1 MTEKQGLYDPAFEH
15 DACGIGFVASIHGVR
30 SRDVV
35 DKSLLLL
42 ENLSHRS
49 AVAAD
54 ACTGD
59 GAGILL
65 QVPHTFLRRVCTPLG
80 IALPDAGSYGMGML
94 FLPSR
99 RASRVAC
106 ERMVEKI
113 VTKEGCSVLGWRDVP
128 VDDSVLSG
136 PTRRARP
143 VMRQIFVARMGVG
156 LEVDTNS
163 SLEIMLYVIR
173 RRIEAALRHSLN
185 GSDCYVASFSSR
197 TVVYKGMLRPDQ
209 LTGFYADLRDPE
221 LASAIALVHSRFS
234 TNTFPSWRLAHP
246 YRFLCHNGEINTL
259 RGNLSWM
266 RVRESLMSS
275 SRFGGRLAALLPICG
290 ENQSDS
296 ASLDNVL
303 ELLTL
308 AGRPLAH
315 AMAMLVPEAWEGRTT
330 MSDDRQAFYEYHASL
345 MEPWDGPAALAFTD
359 GRQVAAMLDR
369 NGLRPARYVVTTDD
383 FVVLA
388 SEAGAL
394 PIPVD
399 QIRAKGRLEP
409 GKMLVVNTTQGRVLD
424 DEAIKQELASVRP
437 YKRWVAEQRVDLAGL
452 VAESKSDQQALNL
465 VSGGGHRVARG
476 RPLEDGELGTA
487 DAHLNIRASGLS
499 VEGTVPPTIPLI
511 ARQAA
516 FGYTIDEL
524 KMVLGPMAEAGE
536 EPAGSMG
543 NDTPLAV
550 LSHRPQLLSSYF
562 RQMFAQV
569 TNPAID
575 PIREQLVMSLAMN
588 LGPQCNLLEETAEH
602 AKQIRIAQPI
612 LADKEMAALR
622 SVADSAL
629 RAVTIPTLFAVG
641 RGSQFETNVGS
652 HNCSSSKLERAVDE
666 LCRRAS
672 QAVAA
677 GCGVLILSDRGM
689 NAELAPIPSPLAISA
704 VHHHLIREGLRW
716 RVSLVA
722 ETDEAREVSH
732 MALLI
737 AYGASAVHPY
747 LALETVASMARP
759 EASDDKPR
767 AAAQERYTKALGKGL
782 LKIMSKMGI
791 STLQSYCGAQLWEAV
806 GLSATL
812 VDRHF
817 AGTPSR
823 VGGIDIDLI
832 EWETLRRHRR
842 AFGDQIPGTR
852 YQLPGTDS
860 APDYSVERND
870 AVAANSVVGR
880 LDAGGEYQYRAQG
893 EHHNW
898 NPLTIATLQHATRG
912 NNYSTFKEFSQ
923 LANDET
929 RRQSTLRGLL
939 DFVEREPVAIGEVE
953 PAAEITRRF
962 MTGAMSFG
970 SLSAE
975 AHQTLA
981 IAMNQLGG
989 RSNSGEGGED
999 PARFGT
1005 DRNSA
1010 IKQVASARFG
1020 VTAEYLVNA
1029 TELQIK
1035 ISQGAK
1041 PGEGGQL
1048 PGHKVDAVIARTRH
1062 STPGVTLI
1070 SPPPHHDIYSIEDLA
1085 QLIYDLKAIAPRSA
1099 VSVKLVSEAGVGTVA
1114 AGVAKARADVI
1125 LISGDSGGTG
1135 ASPLSSIMR
1144 AGSPWE
1150 LGLAETQ
1157 QTLVINGL
1165 RGRVRLQTD
1174 GQLKTGRDVV
1184 VAALLGAD
1192 EFGFATAPLIVEG
1205 CVMMRKCH
1213 LNTCPV
1219 GIATQDPELRARF
1232 AGQPEHVVNY
1242 FFFVAEEVRELMAR
1256 LGVRTMDEMIGRTDF
1271 LHAVSSVD
1279 NAKANTLDLSALLH
1293 LAMPA
1298 VRTLPARVVRRYVR
1312 LGLNR
1317 AEEDGRLN
1325 RKLVGLAQ
1333 PALEHRER
1341 VKEMFPIT
1349 NADRAVGATLSGE
1362 IARRYGNVGLPD
1374 DTVTFKFTGAAGQS
1388 FGAFAA
1394 HGLSLEL
1401 EGEANDYVGKGL
1413 SGGRLVIR
1421 HPRTA
1426 QFIPDQT
1433 VLIGNTVL
1441 YGATSGEAYF
1451 AGVAGERFAVRNSGA
1466 TAVVEGVG
1474 DHGCEYMTG
1483 GTVVV
1488 LGRTGRNFAAGMS
1501 GGVAFV
1507 LDEFGELEQHCNH
1520 GMIELGRVMDSA
1532 ERDLLKRLVEQHAR
1546 YTGSA
1551 RAKRELG
1558 QWDRALKHFVAVVPV
1573 EYRKARERDSAAS
1586 AASAAEPPRRSFVI
1600 GEARHG

>member
-1 MTEKQGLYDPAFEH
+1 MTERQGLYDPAYEH
-15 DACGIGFVASIHGVR
+15 EACGIGFVAHIHGVR

-35 DKSLLLL
+35 DKSLELLQ
-42 ENLSHRS
+42 NLSHRS

-65 QVPHTFLRRVCTPLG
+65 QLPHAFLKRVCGPAG
-80 IALPDAGSYGMGML
+80 ISLPDAGSYGVGML
-94 FLPSR
+94 FLPSL
-99 RASRVAC
+99 RADRLVC
-106 ERMVEKI
+106 ERMVEAV
-113 VTKEGCSVLGWRDVP
+113 VTDEGCSVLGWRDVP
-128 VDDSVLSG
+128 VEDAVLSG
-136 PTRRARP
+136 ATRRDRP
-143 VMRQIFVARMGVG
+143 AMRQIFVARMGVG
-156 LEVDTNS
+156 REVDTS
-163 SLEIMLYVIR
+163 SSFEVTLYVIR
-173 RRIEAALRHSLN
+173 RRIEAGLRQMPVA
-185 GSDCYVASFSSR
+185 GDCYVASFSSR
-197 TVVYKGMLRPDQ
+197 TIVYKGMLRPDQ
-209 LTGFYADLRDPE
+209 LAPFYDDLCDPD
-221 LASAIALVHSRFS
+221 LASAIAMVHSRFS

-259 RGNLSWM
+259 RGNLNWM
-266 RVRESLMSS
+266 RVREALMSS
-275 SRFGGRLAALLPICG
+275 GRFGGRLAALLPVCG
-290 ENQSDS
+290 ERQSDS

-315 AMAMLVPEAWEGRTT
+315 AMAMLIPEAWEGHAT
-330 MSDDRQAFYEYHASL
+330 MSPERRAFYEYHASL
-345 MEPWDGPAALAFTD
+345 MEPWDGPAAVAFTD

-394 PIPVD
+394 TIPVEN
-399 QIRAKGRLEP
+399 IRAKGRLEP
-409 GKMLVVNTTQGRVLD
+409 GKMLVVNTTQGRILD
-424 DEAIKQELASVRP
+424 DEAIKTELASVRP
-437 YKRWVAEQRVDLAGL
+437 YRRWVSEQRVDLETLTAKQIT
-452 VAESKSDQQALNL
+452 ANE
-465 VSGGGHRVARG
+465 
-476 RPLEDGELGTA
+476 PELP
-487 DAHLNIRASGLS
+487 LS
-499 VEGTVPPTIPLI
+499 V
-511 ARQAA
+511 RQHA
-516 FGYTIDEL
+516 FGYTADEL
-524 KMVLGPMAEAGE
+524 KMVLGPMGDTGE

-550 LSHRPQLLSSYF
+550 LSSRPQLLFSYF

-588 LGPQCNLLEETAEH
+588 LGPQGNLLEETAEH
-602 AKQIRIAQPI
+602 AKQLRIAQPI
-612 LADKEMAALR
+612 LTDQAVSALR
-622 SVADSAL
+622 GVTDPAL
-629 RAVTIPTLFAVG
+629 RAVTLPTLFPIVDGTGGLESAV
-641 RGSQFETNVGS
+641 
-652 HNCSSSKLERAVDE
+652 HE
-666 LCRRAS
+666 LCLAAS
-672 QAVAA
+672 NSVAG

-689 NAELAPIPSPLAISA
+689 SADYAPIPSALAISA

-722 ETDEAREVSH
+722 ETGEAREVSH
-732 MALLI
+732 VALLI

-747 LALETVASMARP
+747 VALETVGAMARP
-759 EASDDKPR
+759 AVAGDKPHG
-767 AAAQERYTKALGKGL
+767 AGAQEKYVKALGKGL
-782 LKIMSKMGI
+782 LKVMSKMGI

-806 GLSATL
+806 GLSVAL

-823 VGGIDIDLI
+823 VGGIGMELI
-832 EWETLRRHRR
+832 ADETLRRHRS
-842 AFGDQIPGTR
+842 AFD
-852 YQLPGTDS
+852 
-860 APDYSVERND
+860 D
-870 AVAANSVVGR
+870 ASITTR
-880 LDAGGEYQYRAQG
+880 LDPGGEYQYRVQG

-898 NPLTIATLQHATRG
+898 NPMTIAKLQHATRG
-912 NNYSTFKEFSQ
+912 DSYSTFKEFSQ

-939 DFVEREPVAIGEVE
+939 ELVEREAVPLDEVE
-953 PAAEITRRF
+953 PASDITRRF
-962 MTGAMSFG
+962 CTGAMSFG
-970 SLSAE
+970 SLGAE
-975 AHQTLA
+975 AHETLA
-981 IAMNQLGG
+981 IAMNRLGG

-999 PARFGT
+999 PARFNT

-1029 TELQIK
+1029 AELQIK
-1035 ISQGAK
+1035 IAQGAK

-1048 PGHKVDAVIARTRH
+1048 PGHKVDAIIARTRH
-1062 STPGVTLI
+1062 SVPGVTLI

-1085 QLIYDLKAIAPRSA
+1085 QLIYDLKAIAPEAA
-1099 VSVKLVSEAGVGTVA
+1099 VSVKLVAEAGVGTVA
-1114 AGVAKARADVI
+1114 AGVAKARADLI

-1150 LGLAETQ
+1150 LGLAEAQ

-1165 RGRVRLQTD
+1165 RGRIRLQTD

-1219 GIATQDPELRARF
+1219 GIATQDPELRAKF
-1232 AGQPEHVVNY
+1232 SGQPEHVVNY
-1242 FFFVAEEVRELMAR
+1242 FFFIAEEVRELMAR
-1256 LGVRTMDEMIGRTDF
+1256 LGFRTMDEMIGRTD
-1271 LHAVSSVD
+1271 LLRALPSSD

-1293 LAMPA
+1293 LATPA
-1298 VRTLPARVVRRYVR
+1298 ASSPADRIERRHVASR
-1312 LGLNR
+1312 KRHPDAEGKLNR
-1317 AEEDGRLN
+1317 V
-1325 RKLVGLAQ
+1325 LVDLAQ
-1333 PALEHRER
+1333 PALDAGER
-1341 VKEMFPIT
+1341 VKATLTIT
-1349 NADRAVGATLSGE
+1349 NSDRAVGATLSGA
-1362 IARRYGNVGLPD
+1362 IARRYGNAGLPEE
-1374 DTVTFKFTGAAGQS
+1374 TIAFRFTGSAGQS

-1413 SGGRLVIR
+1413 SGGRLVMR
-1421 HPRTA
+1421 HPRPA

-1433 VLIGNTVL
+1433 VLLGNTAL

-1466 TAVVEGVG
+1466 IAVVEGVG

-1501 GGVAFV
+1501 GGIAFV
-1507 LDEFGELEQHCNH
+1507 LDEFGELEQQSNT
-1520 GMIELGRVMDSA
+1520 GLVELHRLTDSA
-1532 ERDLLKRLVEQHAR
+1532 HRHLLRELVERHAR

-1558 QWDRALKHFVAVVPV
+1558 QWERAQRHFVAVVPT
-1573 EYRKARERDSAAS
+1573 EYRKALERQADADAANVIHS
-1586 AASAAEPPRRSFVI
+1586 GRRGLAI
-1600 GEARHG
+1600 GDARHG

>member
-1 MTEKQGLYDPAFEH
+1 MTEKQGLYDPAYEH
-15 DACGIGFVASIHGVR
+15 DACGMGFVAHIHGVR

-35 DKSLLLL
+35 DKSLELLR
-42 ENLSHRS
+42 NLSHRS

-65 QVPHTFLRRVCTPLG
+65 QVPHAFLRRVCGPLG
-80 IALPDAGSYGMGML
+80 ISLPDAGSYGVGNL

-99 RASRVAC
+99 RADRLIC
-106 ERMVEKI
+106 ERMVEAA
-113 VTKEGCSVLGWRDVP
+113 VAGEGCSVLGWRDVP

-136 PTRRARP
+136 PTRRGRP
-143 VMRQIFVARMGVG
+143 AMRQIFDAQVGVGQMGVG
-156 LEVDTNS
+156 REVDTS
-163 SLEIMLYVIR
+163 SSFEISLYVIR
-173 RRIEAALRHSLN
+173 RRIEAALREIP

-197 TVVYKGMLRPDQ
+197 TLVYKGMLRPDQ
-209 LTGFYADLRDPE
+209 LARFYEDLRDPD

-266 RVRESLMSS
+266 RVREAIMSS
-275 SRFGGRLAALLPICG
+275 ARFGGRLAALLPVCG

-296 ASLDNVL
+296 ASLDNAL

-315 AMAMLVPEAWEGRTT
+315 AMAMLIPEAWEGHTT
-330 MSDDRQAFYEYHASL
+330 MSPERRAFYEYHASL
-345 MEPWDGPAALAFTD
+345 MEPWDGPAAVAFTD
-359 GRQVAAMLDR
+359 GRQVAAVLDR
-369 NGLRPARYVVTTDD
+369 NGLRPARYVVTSDD
-383 FVVLA
+383 LVVLA
-388 SEAGAL
+388 SEAGAVA
-394 PIPVD
+394 IPVENV
-399 QIRAKGRLEP
+399 RAKGRLEP
-409 GKMLVVNTTQGRVLD
+409 GKMLVVNTTQGRILD
-424 DEAIKQELASVRP
+424 DEALKTELASVRP
-437 YKRWVAEQRVDLAGL
+437 YGRWVAEQRINLAEL
-452 VAESKSDQQALNL
+452 VAKNGANELQLREERDARGQLQ
-465 VSGGGHRVARG
+465 VARSETEHDD
-476 RPLEDGELGTA
+476 RT
-487 DAHLNIRASGLS
+487 LS
-499 VEGTVPPTIPLI
+499 LQLLQ
-511 ARQAA
+511 RA
-516 FGYTIDEL
+516 FGYTADEL
-524 KMVLGPMAEAGE
+524 KMVLGPMSEAGE

-550 LSHRPQLLSSYF
+550 LSRRPQLLSSYF
-562 RQMFAQV
+562 RQLFAQV

-575 PIREQLVMSLAMN
+575 PIREQLVMSLAIN
-588 LGPQCNLLEETAEH
+588 LGPQSNLLDETAEH
-602 AKQIRIAQPI
+602 AKQLRIAQPV
-612 LADKEMAALR
+612 LTEQAM
-622 SVADSAL
+622 SAVRGVTDPTL
-629 RAVTIPTLFAVG
+629 RAVTLPALFPIASG
-641 RGSQFETNVGS
+641 IDA
-652 HNCSSSKLERAVDE
+652 LELAVDD
-666 LCRRAS
+666 LCRAATRAI
-672 QAVAA
+672 AD
-677 GCGVLILSDRGM
+677 GCGILILSDRGIS
-689 NAELAPIPSPLAISA
+689 ADQAPIPSPLAVAA

-716 RVSLVA
+716 RVSLIA
-722 ETDEAREVSH
+722 ETGEAREVSH
-732 MALLI
+732 LALLV

-747 LALETVASMARP
+747 LALETVAAMARP
-759 EASDDKPR
+759 EATGDKPHG
-767 AAAQERYTKALGKGL
+767 AAAQERYVKALGKGL

-806 GLSATL
+806 GLSTTL

-823 VGGIDIDLI
+823 VGGIGMELI
-832 EWETLRRHRR
+832 ADETLRRHSD
-842 AFGDQIPGTR
+842 AFDTASIT
-852 YQLPGTDS
+852 T
-860 APDYSVERND
+860 
-870 AVAANSVVGR
+870 R
-880 LDAGGEYQYRAQG
+880 LDPGGEYQYRVQG

-898 NPLTIATLQHATRG
+898 NPMTIAKLQHATRSDS
-912 NNYSTFKEFSQ
+912 YSTFKEFSQ

-939 DFVEREPVAIGEVE
+939 DFVERDPVPLDEVE
-953 PAAEITRRF
+953 PASAITRRF
-962 MTGAMSFG
+962 CTGAMSFG
-970 SLSAE
+970 SLGKE
-975 AHQTLA
+975 AHETLA
-981 IAMNQLGG
+981 IAMNRLGG

-1029 TELQIK
+1029 AELQIK
-1035 ISQGAK
+1035 IAQGAK

-1062 STPGVTLI
+1062 SMPGVTLI

-1085 QLIYDLKAIAPRSA
+1085 QLIYDLKAISPAA
-1099 VSVKLVSEAGVGTVA
+1099 AISVKLVAEAGVGTVA
-1114 AGVAKARADVI
+1114 AGVAKARADLI

-1232 AGQPEHVVNY
+1232 TGQPEHVVNY
-1242 FFFVAEEVRELMAR
+1242 FFFIAEEVRELMAR
-1256 LGVRTMDEMIGRTDF
+1256 LGFHTMDEMIGRTDM
-1271 LHAVSSVD
+1271 LRALPSSD

-1293 LAMPA
+1293 LATPA
-1298 VRTLPARVVRRYVR
+1298 SRARTDSVARRHVR
-1312 LGLNR
+1312 LRLDHSEEDGGLNR
-1317 AEEDGRLN
+1317 RL
-1325 RKLVGLAQ
+1325 VELAQ
-1333 PALEHRER
+1333 PALDGGER
-1341 VKEMFPIT
+1341 VKETLPIT

-1362 IARRYGNVGLPD
+1362 IARRYGDAGLPEE
-1374 DTVTFKFTGAAGQS
+1374 TISFRFTGSAGQS

-1394 HGLSLEL
+1394 RGLSLEL

-1413 SGGRLVIR
+1413 SGGRLIVR
-1421 HPRTA
+1421 HPRAA

-1433 VLIGNTVL
+1433 VLVGNTVL
-1441 YGATSGEAYF
+1441 YGATSGEAYI
-1451 AGVAGERFAVRNSGA
+1451 AGVAGERFGVRNSGA
-1466 TAVVEGVG
+1466 IAVVEGVG

-1488 LGRTGRNFAAGMS
+1488 LGRTGRNFGAGMS
-1501 GGVAFV
+1501 GGIAFV
-1507 LDEFGELEQHCNH
+1507 LDEFGEFEHGGQCNTGMVELAHVTDRGELE
-1520 GMIELGRVMDSA
+1520 
-1532 ERDLLKRLVEQHAR
+1532 LLRRLVEQHAR

-1558 QWDRALKHFVAVVPV
+1558 RWERAQRLFVAVVPT
-1573 EYRKARERDSAAS
+1573 EYRKALERRADADAAT
-1586 AASAAEPPRRSFVI
+1586 AARRGLVI
-1600 GEARHG
+1600 GEIGSARHG

>member
-1 MTEKQGLYDPAFEH
+1 MTEKQGLYDPAYEH
-15 DACGIGFVASIHGVR
+15 DACGMGFVAHIHGVR

-35 DKSLLLL
+35 DKSLELLR
-42 ENLSHRS
+42 NLSHRS

-65 QVPHTFLRRVCTPLG
+65 QVPHAFLRRVCGPLG
-80 IALPDAGSYGMGML
+80 ISLPDAGSYGVGNL

-99 RASRVAC
+99 RADRLIC
-106 ERMVEKI
+106 ERMVEA
-113 VTKEGCSVLGWRDVP
+113 VVAAEGCSVLGWRDVP

-136 PTRRARP
+136 PTRRGRP
-143 VMRQIFVARMGVG
+143 AMRQIFVAQVGVGQMGVG
-156 LEVDTNS
+156 REVDTS
-163 SLEIMLYVIR
+163 SSFEISLYVIR
-173 RRIEAALRHSLN
+173 RRIEAALREIP

-197 TVVYKGMLRPDQ
+197 TLVYKGMLRPDQ
-209 LTGFYADLRDPE
+209 LARFYEDLRDPD

-266 RVRESLMSS
+266 RVREAIMSS
-275 SRFGGRLAALLPICG
+275 ARFGGRLAALLPVCG

-296 ASLDNVL
+296 ASLDNAL

-315 AMAMLVPEAWEGRTT
+315 AMAMLIPEAWEGHTT
-330 MSDDRQAFYEYHASL
+330 MSPERRAFYEYHASL
-345 MEPWDGPAALAFTD
+345 MEPWDGPAAVAFTD
-359 GRQVAAMLDR
+359 GRQVAAVLDR
-369 NGLRPARYVVTTDD
+369 NGLRPARYVVTSDD
-383 FVVLA
+383 LVVLA
-388 SEAGAL
+388 SEAGAVA
-394 PIPVD
+394 IPVENV
-399 QIRAKGRLEP
+399 RAKGRLEP
-409 GKMLVVNTTQGRVLD
+409 GKMLVVNTTQGRILD
-424 DEAIKQELASVRP
+424 DEALKTELASVRP
-437 YKRWVAEQRVDLAGL
+437 YGRWVAEQRINLAEL
-452 VAESKSDQQALNL
+452 VAKNGANELQLRDERDARGQLQ
-465 VSGGGHRVARG
+465 VARSETEHDD
-476 RPLEDGELGTA
+476 RT
-487 DAHLNIRASGLS
+487 LS
-499 VEGTVPPTIPLI
+499 LQLLQ
-511 ARQAA
+511 RA
-516 FGYTIDEL
+516 FGYTADEL
-524 KMVLGPMAEAGE
+524 KMVLGPMSEAGE

-550 LSHRPQLLSSYF
+550 LSRRPQLLSSYF
-562 RQMFAQV
+562 RQLFAQV

-588 LGPQCNLLEETAEH
+588 LGPQSNLLDETAEH
-602 AKQIRIAQPI
+602 AKQLRIAQPV
-612 LADKEMAALR
+612 LTEQAM
-622 SVADSAL
+622 SAVRGVTDPTL
-629 RAVTIPTLFAVG
+629 RAVTLPALFPIASG
-641 RGSQFETNVGS
+641 IDA
-652 HNCSSSKLERAVDE
+652 LELAVDD
-666 LCRRAS
+666 LCRAATRAI
-672 QAVAA
+672 AD
-677 GCGVLILSDRGM
+677 GCGILILSDRGM
-689 NAELAPIPSPLAISA
+689 SADQAPIPSPLAVAA

-716 RVSLVA
+716 RVSLIA
-722 ETDEAREVSH
+722 ETGEAREVSH
-732 MALLI
+732 LALLI

-747 LALETVASMARP
+747 LALETVAAMARP
-759 EASDDKPR
+759 EATGDKPHG
-767 AAAQERYTKALGKGL
+767 AAAQERYVKALGKGL

-806 GLSATL
+806 GLSTAL

-823 VGGIDIDLI
+823 VGGIGMELI
-832 EWETLRRHRR
+832 ADETLRRHSD
-842 AFGDQIPGTR
+842 AFDTASIT
-852 YQLPGTDS
+852 T
-860 APDYSVERND
+860 
-870 AVAANSVVGR
+870 R
-880 LDAGGEYQYRAQG
+880 LDPGGEYQYRVQG

-898 NPLTIATLQHATRG
+898 NPMTIAKLQHATRSDS
-912 NNYSTFKEFSQ
+912 YSTFKEFSQ

-939 DFVEREPVAIGEVE
+939 DFVERDPVPLDEVE
-953 PAAEITRRF
+953 PASAITRRF
-962 MTGAMSFG
+962 CTGAMSFG
-970 SLSAE
+970 SLGKE
-975 AHQTLA
+975 AHETLA
-981 IAMNQLGG
+981 IAMNRLGG

-1029 TELQIK
+1029 AELQIK
-1035 ISQGAK
+1035 IAQGAK

-1062 STPGVTLI
+1062 SMPGVTLI

-1085 QLIYDLKAIAPRSA
+1085 QLIYDLKAISPAA
-1099 VSVKLVSEAGVGTVA
+1099 AISVKLVAEAGVGTVA
-1114 AGVAKARADVI
+1114 AGVAKARADLI

-1192 EFGFATAPLIVEG
+1192 EFGFATAPLIVQG

-1232 AGQPEHVVNY
+1232 TGQPEHVVNY
-1242 FFFVAEEVRELMAR
+1242 FFFIAEEVRELMAR
-1256 LGVRTMDEMIGRTDF
+1256 LGFRTMDEMIGRTDM
-1271 LHAVSSVD
+1271 LRALPSSD

-1293 LAMPA
+1293 LATPA
-1298 VRTLPARVVRRYVR
+1298 SRARTDSVARRHVALR
-1312 LGLNR
+1312 LDHSEEDGGLNR
-1317 AEEDGRLN
+1317 RL
-1325 RKLVGLAQ
+1325 VELAQ
-1333 PALEHRER
+1333 PALDGGER
-1341 VKEMFPIT
+1341 VKETLPIT

-1362 IARRYGNVGLPD
+1362 IARRYGDAGLPEE
-1374 DTVTFKFTGAAGQS
+1374 TISFRFTGSAGQS

-1394 HGLSLEL
+1394 RGLSLEL

-1413 SGGRLVIR
+1413 SGGRLIVR
-1421 HPRTA
+1421 HPRAA

-1433 VLIGNTVL
+1433 VLVGNTVL

-1451 AGVAGERFAVRNSGA
+1451 AGVAGERFGVRNSGA
-1466 TAVVEGVG
+1466 IAVVEGVG

-1488 LGRTGRNFAAGMS
+1488 LGRTGRNFGAGMS
-1501 GGVAFV
+1501 GGIAFV
-1507 LDEFGELEQHCNH
+1507 LDEFGEFEHGGQCNTGMVELAHVTDRGELE
-1520 GMIELGRVMDSA
+1520 
-1532 ERDLLKRLVEQHAR
+1532 LLRRLVEQHAR

-1558 QWDRALKHFVAVVPV
+1558 RWERAQRLFVAVVPT
-1573 EYRKARERDSAAS
+1573 EYRKALERRADADAAT
-1586 AASAAEPPRRSFVI
+1586 AARRGLVI
-1600 GEARHG
+1600 GEIGSARHG

>member
-1 MTEKQGLYDPAFEH
+1 MAEKQGLYDPAYEH
-15 DACGIGFVASIHGVR
+15 DACGIGFVAHIHGVR

-35 DKSLLLL
+35 EKSLELLG
-42 ENLSHRS
+42 NLSHRS

-65 QVPHTFLRRVCTPLG
+65 QVPHSFLRRVCGPAG
-80 IALPDAGSYGMGML
+80 IFLPDAGSYGVGML

-99 RASRVAC
+99 RADRLVC
-106 ERMVEKI
+106 ERMVELS
-113 VTKEGCSVLGWRDVP
+113 VREEGCSVLGWRDVP
-128 VDDSVLSG
+128 VDDSMLSA

-156 LEVDTNS
+156 REVDTNTDF
-163 SLEIMLYVIR
+163 EVTLYVIR
-173 RRIEAALRHSLN
+173 RKIEAALRQMT
-185 GSDCYVASFSSR
+185 GGDDCYVASFSSR

-209 LTGFYADLRDPE
+209 LAPFYDDLRDPD
-221 LASAIALVHSRFS
+221 LASAIAMVHSRFS

-259 RGNLSWM
+259 RGNLNWM
-266 RVRESLMSS
+266 RVREALMSS
-275 SRFGGRLAALLPICG
+275 SRLGGRISALLPVCG
-290 ENQSDS
+290 EKQSDS

-315 AMAMLVPEAWEGRTT
+315 AMTMLIPEAWEGHGT
-330 MSDDRQAFYEYHASL
+330 MSPERRAFYEYHASL
-345 MEPWDGPAALAFTD
+345 MEPWDGPAAVAFTD

-369 NGLRPARYVVTTDD
+369 NGLRPARYVVTADD
-383 FVVLA
+383 FVVMA

-394 PIPVD
+394 TIPVGN
-399 QIRAKGRLEP
+399 IRAKGRLEP
-409 GKMLVVNTTQGRVLD
+409 GKMLVVNTTQGRILD
-424 DEAIKQELASVRP
+424 DEAIKMELASVRP
-437 YKRWVAEQRVDLAGL
+437 YRRWVAEQRIDLTDLIAKQSGNGD
-452 VAESKSDQQALNL
+452 EGSGKREWGALST
-465 VSGGGHRVARG
+465 V
-476 RPLEDGELGTA
+476 P
-487 DAHLNIRASGLS
+487 LS
-499 VEGTVPPTIPLI
+499 V
-511 ARQAA
+511 RHHA
-516 FGYTIDEL
+516 FGYTADEL
-524 KMVLGPMAEAGE
+524 KMVLGPMADAGE

-550 LSHRPQLLSSYF
+550 LSGRPQLLSAYF

-602 AKQIRIAQPI
+602 AKQIRIAQPVLTEESI
-612 LADKEMAALR
+612 SALR
-622 SVADSAL
+622 GVTDPTL
-629 RAVTIPTLFAVG
+629 RAVTLSALFTAADG
-641 RGSQFETNVGS
+641 PRG
-652 HNCSSSKLERAVDE
+652 LEWSVNA
-666 LCRRAS
+666 LCRAATN
-672 QAVAA
+672 AVTR

-689 NAELAPIPSPLAISA
+689 NADQAPIPSPLAVAA

-722 ETDEAREVSH
+722 ETGEAREVSH
-732 MALLI
+732 LALLI
-737 AYGASAVHPY
+737 AYGASAVYPY
-747 LALETVASMARP
+747 VALETVAAIARP
-759 EASDDKPR
+759 EAARDKPHG
-767 AAAQERYTKALGKGL
+767 AGAQERYIKALGKGL

-806 GLSATL
+806 GLNVAL

-823 VGGIDIDLI
+823 VGGIGMELI
-832 EWETLRRHRR
+832 AEETLRRHAQ
-842 AFGDQIPGTR
+842 AFD
-852 YQLPGTDS
+852 
-860 APDYSVERND
+860 D
-870 AVAANSVVGR
+870 ALDTR
-880 LDAGGEYQYRAQG
+880 LDPGGEYQYRVQG

-898 NPLTIATLQHATRG
+898 NPLTIAKLQHATRG
-912 NNYSTFKEFSQ
+912 DNYSTFKEFSQ

-929 RRQSTLRGLL
+929 RNQASLRGLL
-939 DFVEREPVAIGEVE
+939 AFVERDPIPLDEVE
-953 PAAEITRRF
+953 PASAITKRF
-962 MTGAMSFG
+962 CTGAMSFG

-975 AHQTLA
+975 AHETLA
-981 IAMNQLGG
+981 IAMNRLGG

-999 PARFGT
+999 PTRFGT
-1005 DRNSA
+1005 ERNSA

-1035 ISQGAK
+1035 IAQGAK

-1048 PGHKVDAVIARTRH
+1048 PGHKVDAIIAKTRH

-1085 QLIYDLKAIAPRSA
+1085 QLIYDLKAICPTAA
-1099 VSVKLVSEAGVGTVA
+1099 VSVKLVAEAGVGTVA
-1114 AGVAKARADVI
+1114 AGVAKARADLI

-1232 AGQPEHVVNY
+1232 SGQPEHVVNY
-1242 FFFVAEEVRELMAR
+1242 FFFIAEEVRELLAR
-1256 LGVRTMDEMIGRTDF
+1256 LGFRTMDEMIGRSD
-1271 LHAVSSVD
+1271 LLRPLPASH

-1293 LAMPA
+1293 LATPA
-1298 VRTLPARVVRRYVR
+1298 TSTRADRIVRRHVRSRHPHTDAEGTLNRTLMELGRPAIES
-1312 LGLNR
+1312 G
-1317 AEEDGRLN
+1317 
-1325 RKLVGLAQ
+1325 
-1333 PALEHRER
+1333 ER
-1341 VKEMFPIT
+1341 VSATLSIT
-1349 NADRAVGATLSGE
+1349 NSERAVGATLSGE
-1362 IARRYGNVGLPD
+1362 IARRYGNTGLPD
-1374 DTVTFKFTGAAGQS
+1374 ETITLKFNGSAGQS
-1388 FGAFAA
+1388 FAAFLAR
-1394 HGLSLEL
+1394 GISMEL

-1413 SGGRLVIR
+1413 SGGRLIVR
-1421 HPRTA
+1421 HPRSS

-1433 VLIGNTVL
+1433 VLVGNTVL

-1466 TAVVEGVG
+1466 ITVVEGVG

-1501 GGVAFV
+1501 GGLAFV
-1507 LDEFGELEQHCNH
+1507 LDEFGELQKRCNTAMVQL
-1520 GMIELGRVMDSA
+1520 GPVTDSTDRELLRH
-1532 ERDLLKRLVEQHAR
+1532 LVEQHAR
-1546 YTGSA
+1546 FTGSA

-1558 QWDRALKHFVAVVPV
+1558 RWDIAQRHFVAVVPL
-1573 EYRKARERDSAAS
+1573 EYKRPVVVIS
-1586 AASAAEPPRRSFVI
+1586 EPMESVS
-1600 GEARHG
+1600 ARHG

>member
-1 MTEKQGLYDPAFEH
+1 MTEKQGLYDPAYEH
-15 DACGIGFVASIHGVR
+15 DACGIGFVAQIHGVR

-35 DKSLLLL
+35 EKSLQLL

-59 GAGILL
+59 GAGILV
-65 QVPHTFLRRVCTPLG
+65 QVPHLFLRKVCAPAG
-80 IALPDAGSYGMGML
+80 ISLPDAGSYGIGMV

-99 RASRVAC
+99 PTDRAAC
-106 ERMVEKI
+106 ERIIEKVI
-113 VTKEGCSVLGWRDVP
+113 ADEGCAVLGWRDVP
-128 VDDSVLSG
+128 VDDGVLSV

-143 VMRQIFVARMGVG
+143 AMRQVFVAKMGVTR
-156 LEVDTNS
+156 DIDSNYAF
-163 SLEIMLYVIR
+163 EITLYIIR
-173 RRIEAALRHSLN
+173 RRIEAALRENSKAR
-185 GSDCYVASFSSR
+185 DCYLASFSSR
-197 TVVYKGMLRPDQ
+197 TLVYKGMLRPDQ
-209 LTGFYADLRDPE
+209 LAGFYTDLRDSD
-221 LASAIALVHSRFS
+221 LTTAIALVHSRFS

-259 RGNLSWM
+259 RGNLNWM
-266 RVRESLMSS
+266 RVREALMSS
-275 SRFGGRLAALLPICG
+275 SRLGGRLDSLVGVCG
-290 ENQSDS
+290 DNQSDS

-315 AMAMLVPEAWEGRTT
+315 AMTMLIPEAWEGHAA
-330 MSDDRQAFYEYHASL
+330 MSDERKAFYEYHASL
-345 MEPWDGPAALAFTD
+345 MEPWDGPAAVAFTD

-369 NGLRPARYVVTTDD
+369 NGLRPARYVITTDD
-383 FVVLA
+383 FVVLS

-394 PIPVD
+394 PIPVAN
-399 QIRAKGRLEP
+399 IRAKGRLEP

-424 DEAIKQELASVRP
+424 DEAIKTELASVRP
-437 YKRWVAEQRVDLAGL
+437 YRRWVNEQRIDLQTL
-452 VAESKSDQQALNL
+452 VTGCEPVESSTDL
-465 VSGGGHRVARG
+465 
-476 RPLEDGELGTA
+476 
-487 DAHLNIRASGLS
+487 
-499 VEGTVPPTIPLI
+499 TV
-511 ARQAA
+511 RQRA
-516 FGYTIDEL
+516 FGYTTDEL
-524 KMVLGPMAEAGE
+524 KMVLGPMAESGE

-550 LSHRPQLLSSYF
+550 LSRRPQLLSSYF

-602 AKQIRIAQPI
+602 AKQIRISQPVLTEPEI
-612 LADKEMAALR
+612 AALR
-622 SVADSAL
+622 KITDQPL
-629 RAVTIPTLFAVG
+629 RAVTLPTLFPAGRLESAV
-641 RGSQFETNVGS
+641 Q
-652 HNCSSSKLERAVDE
+652 E
-666 LCRRAS
+666 LCAAAVRAITD
-672 QAVAA
+672 
-677 GCGVLILSDRGM
+677 GCGVLILSDRGIDGTH
-689 NAELAPIPSPLAISA
+689 APIPAPLAMSA

-722 ETDEAREVSH
+722 ETGEVRDVSQL
-732 MALLI
+732 ALLL
-737 AYGASAVHPY
+737 AYGASAVCPY
-747 LALETVASMARP
+747 VALETVSALAGADPVRAEATTGSREIRMSQAR
-759 EASDDKPR
+759 D
-767 AAAQERYTKALGKGL
+767 RYVKALDKGL

-806 GLSATL
+806 GLSPSL
-812 VDRHF
+812 VDSHF
-817 AGTPSR
+817 TGTPSR
-823 VGGIDIDLI
+823 VGGIDMDLI
-832 EWETLRRHRR
+832 AEETLRRHAE
-842 AFGDQIPGTR
+842 AFAEQVDT
-852 YQLPGTDS
+852 
-860 APDYSVERND
+860 
-870 AVAANSVVGR
+870 R
-880 LDAGGEYQYRAQG
+880 LDPGGEYQYRAQG

-898 NPLTIATLQHATRG
+898 NPMTIAKLQHATHG
-912 NNYSTFKEFSQ
+912 DSYSTFKEFSA
-923 LANDET
+923 LANQET
-929 RRQSTLRGLL
+929 GRQSTLRGQLEFVQRDPIPL
-939 DFVEREPVAIGEVE
+939 DDVE
-953 PAAEITRRF
+953 PASAITRRF
-962 MTGAMSFG
+962 CTGAMSFG
-970 SLSAE
+970 SLSVE

-981 IAMNQLGG
+981 IAMNQIGG
-989 RSNSGEGGED
+989 RSNSGEGGEEST
-999 PARFGT
+999 RFGT
-1005 DRNSA
+1005 ERNSA

-1020 VTAEYLVNA
+1020 VTAEYIVSA

-1035 ISQGAK
+1035 IAQGAK

-1048 PGHKVDAVIARTRH
+1048 PGHKVDAIIARTRN

-1085 QLIYDLKAIAPRSA
+1085 QLIYDLKAIAPKAA
-1099 VSVKLVSEAGVGTVA
+1099 VSVKLVSEAGVGTIA
-1114 AGVAKARADVI
+1114 AGVAKARADLI

-1192 EFGFATAPLIVEG
+1192 EFGFATAPLVVEG
-1205 CVMMRKCH
+1205 CVLMRKCH

-1242 FFFVAEEVRELMAR
+1242 FFFVAEEVREILAQ
-1256 LGVRTMDEMIGRTDF
+1256 LGVRTMDEIVGRTD
-1271 LHAVSSVD
+1271 LLRAMSSSD

-1298 VRTLPARVVRRYVR
+1298 TRTLSARVARRHVR

-1317 AEEDGRLN
+1317 GSEEGRLN
-1325 RKLVGLAQ
+1325 SKLVALAQ
-1333 PALEHRER
+1333 PALERGER
-1341 VKEMFPIT
+1341 VKESLPIS

-1362 IARRYGNVGLPD
+1362 IARRFGGRGLAD
-1374 DTVTFKFTGAAGQS
+1374 DTISFRFNGSAGQS
-1388 FGAFAA
+1388 FGAFATR
-1394 HGLSLEL
+1394 GLSLEL

-1413 SGGRLVIR
+1413 SGGRLIIR
-1421 HPRTA
+1421 HPRSA

-1466 TAVVEGVG
+1466 MAVVEGVG

-1501 GGVAFV
+1501 GGMAFV
-1507 LDEFGELEQHCNH
+1507 LDEFGELARQCNT
-1520 GMIELGRVMDSA
+1520 GMVDLAPVTDSRDRELLR
-1532 ERDLLKRLVEQHAR
+1532 RLVEQHAR
-1546 YTGSA
+1546 FTGSA

-1558 QWDRALKHFVAVVPV
+1558 QWDRALRNFVAVIPR
-1573 EYRKARERDSAAS
+1573 EYRKAIGTPV
-1586 AASAAEPPRRSFVI
+1586 AAEDAVGAVRRGRAS

>member
-1 MTEKQGLYDPAFEH
+1 
-15 DACGIGFVASIHGVR
+15 
-30 SRDVV
+30 
-35 DKSLLLL
+35 
-42 ENLSHRS
+42 
-49 AVAAD
+49 
-54 ACTGD
+54 
-59 GAGILL
+59 
-65 QVPHTFLRRVCTPLG
+65 
-80 IALPDAGSYGMGML
+80 
-94 FLPSR
+94 
-99 RASRVAC
+99 
-106 ERMVEKI
+106 
-113 VTKEGCSVLGWRDVP
+113 
-128 VDDSVLSG
+128 
-136 PTRRARP
+136 
-143 VMRQIFVARMGVG
+143 MRQIFVARMGVG
-156 LEVDTNS
+156 REVDTNS
-163 SLEIMLYVIR
+163 DFEVTLYVIR
-173 RRIEAALRHSLN
+173 RKIEAALRERAL

-209 LTGFYADLRDPE
+209 LAPFYEDLCDPE
-221 LASAIALVHSRFS
+221 LASGIALVHSRFS

-266 RVRESLMSS
+266 RVREALMSS
-275 SRFGGRLAALLPICG
+275 GRLGGRVAALLPVCG
-290 ENQSDS
+290 EKQSDS

-315 AMAMLVPEAWEGRTT
+315 AMAMLIPEAWERNET
-330 MSDDRQAFYEYHASL
+330 MSAERRAFYEYHASL
-345 MEPWDGPAALAFTD
+345 MEPWDGPAAVAFTD

-369 NGLRPARYVVTTDD
+369 NGLRPARYVVTADD
-383 FVVLA
+383 FVVLS

-394 PIPVD
+394 TIPVEN
-399 QIRAKGRLEP
+399 IRAKGRLEP
-409 GKMLVVNTTQGRVLD
+409 GKMLVVNTTQGRILD
-424 DEAIKQELASVRP
+424 DEAIKMELASVRP
-437 YKRWVAEQRVDLAGL
+437 YRRWVAEQRIDLSSL
-452 VAESKSDQQALNL
+452 IAEREVNELQL
-465 VSGGGHRVARG
+465 R
-476 RPLEDGELGTA
+476 EELGRRYEVLGA
-487 DAHLNIRASGLS
+487 RDEAAFRGAC
-499 VEGTVPPTIPLI
+499 VPL
-511 ARQAA
+511 AVLQRA
-516 FGYTIDEL
+516 FGYTADEL
-524 KMVLGPMAEAGE
+524 KMVLGPMADAGE

-550 LSHRPQLLSSYF
+550 LSRRPQLLSSYF
-562 RQMFAQV
+562 RQLFAQV

-588 LGPQCNLLEETAEH
+588 VGPQCNLLEETAEH
-602 AKQIRIAQPI
+602 AKQIRIAQPVLTEQAI
-612 LADKEMAALR
+612 
-622 SVADSAL
+622 SAL
-629 RAVTIPTLFAVG
+629 RGVTDPEL
-641 RGSQFETNVGS
+641 
-652 HNCSSSKLERAVDE
+652 RAVVLPALFRVADGARGLE
-666 LCRRAS
+666 SAVDDLCRAAS
-672 QAVAA
+672 DAVAA

-689 NAELAPIPSPLAISA
+689 SVDQAPIPSPLAVSA
-704 VHHHLIREGLRW
+704 VHHHLIRDGLRW
-716 RVSLVA
+716 RVSLIA
-722 ETDEAREVSH
+722 ETGEAREVSH
-732 MALLI
+732 LALLI

-747 LALETVASMARP
+747 LALETVAAMARP
-759 EASDDKPR
+759 EATGDKPHG

-806 GLSATL
+806 GLSAAL

-823 VGGIDIDLI
+823 VGGIGMDLI
-832 EWETLRRHRR
+832 AEETLRRHGQ
-842 AFGDQIPGTR
+842 AFD
-852 YQLPGTDS
+852 DES
-860 APDYSVERND
+860 AT
-870 AVAANSVVGR
+870 R
-880 LDAGGEYQYRAQG
+880 LDPGGEYQYRVQG

-898 NPLTIATLQHATRG
+898 NPLTIAKLQHATRSDS
-912 NNYSTFKEFSQ
+912 YSTFKEFSQ

-939 DFVEREPVAIGEVE
+939 DFVERDPVPLDDVE
-953 PAAEITRRF
+953 PASAITRRF
-962 MTGAMSFG
+962 TTGAMSFG
-970 SLSAE
+970 SLGKE
-975 AHQTLA
+975 AHETLA
-981 IAMNQLGG
+981 IAMNRLGG

-1005 DRNSA
+1005 ERNSA

-1029 TELQIK
+1029 AELQIK

-1085 QLIYDLKAIAPRSA
+1085 QLIYDLKAISPKAA
-1099 VSVKLVSEAGVGTVA
+1099 VSVKLVAEAGVGTVA
-1114 AGVAKARADVI
+1114 AGVAKARADLI

-1232 AGQPEHVVNY
+1232 AGQPEHVMNY
-1242 FFFVAEEVRELMAR
+1242 FFFIAEEVRELMAR
-1256 LGVRTMDEMIGRTDF
+1256 LGFRTMDEIIGRTD
-1271 LHAVSSVD
+1271 LLRALPQSD

-1298 VRTLPARVVRRYVR
+1298 SRTRADRVARRHVR
-1312 LGLNR
+1312 LRLDHS
-1317 AEEDGRLN
+1317 EEEGRLN
-1325 RKLVGLAQ
+1325 RKLLELAQ
-1333 PALEHRER
+1333 PALEDRER
-1341 VKEMFPIT
+1341 VKATLSIT

-1362 IARRYGNVGLPD
+1362 IARRYGSVGLPD
-1374 DTVTFKFTGAAGQS
+1374 ETISLKFNGSAGQS

-1394 HGLSLEL
+1394 RGLSLEL

-1413 SGGRLVIR
+1413 SGGRLIVR
-1421 HPRTA
+1421 HPRSS

-1433 VLIGNTVL
+1433 VLVGNTVL
-1441 YGATSGEAYF
+1441 YGATSGEAYI

-1466 TAVVEGVG
+1466 IAVVEGVG

-1501 GGVAFV
+1501 GGIAFV
-1507 LDEFGELEQHCNH
+1507 LDEFAELEGQCNTA
-1520 GMIELGRVMDSA
+1520 MVELRQLT
-1532 ERDLLKRLVEQHAR
+1532 DLSDRQLLRELVEQHAR
-1546 YTGSA
+1546 LTGSA

-1558 QWDRALKHFVAVVPV
+1558 RWDVAQRHFVAVVPR
-1573 EYRKARERDSAAS
+1573 EYRRPAVVGGDAMENVS
-1586 AASAAEPPRRSFVI
+1586 
-1600 GEARHG
+1600 ARHG

>member
-1 MTEKQGLYDPAFEH
+1 MTEKQGLYDPAYEH
-15 DACGIGFVASIHGVR
+15 DACGMGFVAHIHGVR

-35 DKSLLLL
+35 DKSLELLR
-42 ENLSHRS
+42 NLSHRS

-65 QVPHTFLRRVCTPLG
+65 QVPHAFLRRVCGPLG
-80 IALPDAGSYGMGML
+80 ISLPDAGSYGVGTL

-99 RASRVAC
+99 RADRLIC
-106 ERMVEKI
+106 ERMVEAA
-113 VTKEGCSVLGWRDVP
+113 VAGEGCSVLGWRDVP

-143 VMRQIFVARMGVG
+143 AMRQIFVAQMGVG
-156 LEVDTNS
+156 QMGVGREVDTS
-163 SLEIMLYVIR
+163 SSFEISLYVIR
-173 RRIEAALRHSLN
+173 RRIEAALREIP

-197 TVVYKGMLRPDQ
+197 TLVYKGMLRPDQ
-209 LTGFYADLRDPE
+209 LARFYEDLRDPD

-266 RVRESLMSS
+266 RVREAIMSS
-275 SRFGGRLAALLPICG
+275 ARFGGRLAALLPVCG

-296 ASLDNVL
+296 ASLDNAL

-315 AMAMLVPEAWEGRTT
+315 AMAMLIPEAWEGHTT
-330 MSDDRQAFYEYHASL
+330 MSPERRAFYEYHASL
-345 MEPWDGPAALAFTD
+345 MEPWDGPAAVAFTD
-359 GRQVAAMLDR
+359 GRQVAAVLDR
-369 NGLRPARYVVTTDD
+369 NGLRPARYVVTSDD
-383 FVVLA
+383 LVVLA
-388 SEAGAL
+388 SEAGAVA
-394 PIPVD
+394 IPVENV
-399 QIRAKGRLEP
+399 RAKGRLEP
-409 GKMLVVNTTQGRVLD
+409 GKMLVVNTTQGRILD
-424 DEAIKQELASVRP
+424 DEALKTELASVRP
-437 YKRWVAEQRVDLAGL
+437 YGRWVAEQRINLAEL
-452 VAESKSDQQALNL
+452 VAKNGANELQLRDERDARGQLQ
-465 VSGGGHRVARG
+465 VARSETEHDD
-476 RPLEDGELGTA
+476 RT
-487 DAHLNIRASGLS
+487 LS
-499 VEGTVPPTIPLI
+499 LQLLQ
-511 ARQAA
+511 RA
-516 FGYTIDEL
+516 FGYTADEL
-524 KMVLGPMAEAGE
+524 KMVLGPMSEAGE

-550 LSHRPQLLSSYF
+550 LSRRPQLLSSYF
-562 RQMFAQV
+562 RQLFAQV

-575 PIREQLVMSLAMN
+575 PIREQLVMSLAIN
-588 LGPQCNLLEETAEH
+588 LGPQSNLLDETAEH
-602 AKQIRIAQPI
+602 AKQLRIAQPV
-612 LADKEMAALR
+612 LTEQAM
-622 SVADSAL
+622 SAVRGVTDPTL
-629 RAVTIPTLFAVG
+629 RAVTLPALFPIASG
-641 RGSQFETNVGS
+641 IDA
-652 HNCSSSKLERAVDE
+652 LELAVDD
-666 LCRRAS
+666 LCRAATRAI
-672 QAVAA
+672 AD
-677 GCGVLILSDRGM
+677 GCGILILSDRGIS
-689 NAELAPIPSPLAISA
+689 ADQAPIPSPLAVAA

-716 RVSLVA
+716 RVSLIA
-722 ETDEAREVSH
+722 ETGEAREVSH
-732 MALLI
+732 LALLV

-747 LALETVASMARP
+747 LALETVAAMARP
-759 EASDDKPR
+759 EATGDKPHG
-767 AAAQERYTKALGKGL
+767 AAAQERYVKALGKGL

-806 GLSATL
+806 GLSTAL

-823 VGGIDIDLI
+823 VGGIGMELI
-832 EWETLRRHRR
+832 AHETLRRHSD
-842 AFGDQIPGTR
+842 AFDTASIT
-852 YQLPGTDS
+852 T
-860 APDYSVERND
+860 
-870 AVAANSVVGR
+870 R
-880 LDAGGEYQYRAQG
+880 LDPGGEYQYRVQG

-898 NPLTIATLQHATRG
+898 NPMTIAKLQHATRSDS
-912 NNYSTFKEFSQ
+912 YSTFKEFSQ

-939 DFVEREPVAIGEVE
+939 DFVERDPVPLDEVE
-953 PAAEITRRF
+953 PASAITRRF
-962 MTGAMSFG
+962 CTGAMSFG
-970 SLSAE
+970 SLGKE
-975 AHQTLA
+975 AHETLA
-981 IAMNQLGG
+981 IAMNRLGG

-1029 TELQIK
+1029 AELQIK
-1035 ISQGAK
+1035 IAQGAK

-1062 STPGVTLI
+1062 SMPGVTLI

-1085 QLIYDLKAIAPRSA
+1085 QLIYDLKAISPAA
-1099 VSVKLVSEAGVGTVA
+1099 AISVKLVAEAGVGTVA
-1114 AGVAKARADVI
+1114 AGVAKARADLI

-1232 AGQPEHVVNY
+1232 TGQPEHVVNY
-1242 FFFVAEEVRELMAR
+1242 FFFIAEEVRELMAR
-1256 LGVRTMDEMIGRTDF
+1256 LGFRTMDEMIGRTDM
-1271 LHAVSSVD
+1271 LRALPSSD
-1279 NAKANTLDLSALLH
+1279 NAKAATLDLSALLH
-1293 LAMPA
+1293 LATPA
-1298 VRTLPARVVRRYVR
+1298 SRARTDSVARRHVR
-1312 LGLNR
+1312 LR
-1317 AEEDGRLN
+1317 VDHSEEDGGLNGRL
-1325 RKLVGLAQ
+1325 VELAQ
-1333 PALEHRER
+1333 PALERGER
-1341 VKEMFPIT
+1341 VKETLPIT
-1349 NADRAVGATLSGE
+1349 NSDRAVGATLSGE
-1362 IARRYGNVGLPD
+1362 IARRYGDTGLPEE
-1374 DTVTFKFTGAAGQS
+1374 TISFRFTGSAGQS

-1394 HGLSLEL
+1394 RGLSLEL

-1413 SGGRLVIR
+1413 SGGRLIVR
-1421 HPRTA
+1421 HPRSA

-1451 AGVAGERFAVRNSGA
+1451 AGVAGERFGVRNSGA
-1466 TAVVEGVG
+1466 IAVVEGVG

-1488 LGRTGRNFAAGMS
+1488 LGRTGRNFGAGMS
-1501 GGVAFV
+1501 GGIAFV
-1507 LDEFGELEQHCNH
+1507 LDEFGEFEHGGQCNTGMVELAHVTDRGELE
-1520 GMIELGRVMDSA
+1520 
-1532 ERDLLKRLVEQHAR
+1532 LLRRLVEQHAR

-1558 QWDRALKHFVAVVPV
+1558 RWERAQRLFVAVVPT
-1573 EYRKARERDSAAS
+1573 EYRKALERRADADAAT
-1586 AASAAEPPRRSFVI
+1586 AARRGLVI
-1600 GEARHG
+1600 GEIGSARHG

>member
-1 MTEKQGLYDPAFEH
+1 
-15 DACGIGFVASIHGVR
+15 
-30 SRDVV
+30 
-35 DKSLLLL
+35 
-42 ENLSHRS
+42 
-49 AVAAD
+49 
-54 ACTGD
+54 
-59 GAGILL
+59 
-65 QVPHTFLRRVCTPLG
+65 
-80 IALPDAGSYGMGML
+80 
-94 FLPSR
+94 
-99 RASRVAC
+99 
-106 ERMVEKI
+106 
-113 VTKEGCSVLGWRDVP
+113 VLGWRDVP

-136 PTRRARP
+136 PTRRGRP
-143 VMRQIFVARMGVG
+143 AMRQIFVAQVGVGQMGVG
-156 LEVDTNS
+156 REVDTS
-163 SLEIMLYVIR
+163 SSFEISLYVIR
-173 RRIEAALRHSLN
+173 RRIEAALREIP

-197 TVVYKGMLRPDQ
+197 TLVYKGMLRPDQ
-209 LTGFYADLRDPE
+209 LARFYEDLRDPD

-266 RVRESLMSS
+266 RVREAIMSS
-275 SRFGGRLAALLPICG
+275 ARFGGRLAALLPVCG

-296 ASLDNVL
+296 ASLDNAL

-315 AMAMLVPEAWEGRTT
+315 AMAMLIPEAWEGHTT
-330 MSDDRQAFYEYHASL
+330 MSPERRAFYEYHASL
-345 MEPWDGPAALAFTD
+345 MEPWDGPAAVAFTD
-359 GRQVAAMLDR
+359 GRQVAAVLDR
-369 NGLRPARYVVTTDD
+369 NGLRPARYVVTSDD
-383 FVVLA
+383 LVVLA
-388 SEAGAL
+388 SEAGAVA
-394 PIPVD
+394 IPVENV
-399 QIRAKGRLEP
+399 RAKGRLEP
-409 GKMLVVNTTQGRVLD
+409 GKMLVVNTTQGRILD
-424 DEAIKQELASVRP
+424 DEALKTELASVRP
-437 YKRWVAEQRVDLAGL
+437 YGRWVAEQRINLAEL
-452 VAESKSDQQALNL
+452 VAKNGANELQLRDERDARGQLQ
-465 VSGGGHRVARG
+465 VARSETEHDD
-476 RPLEDGELGTA
+476 RT
-487 DAHLNIRASGLS
+487 LS
-499 VEGTVPPTIPLI
+499 LQLLQ
-511 ARQAA
+511 RA
-516 FGYTIDEL
+516 FGYTADEL
-524 KMVLGPMAEAGE
+524 KMVLGPMSEAGE

-550 LSHRPQLLSSYF
+550 LSRRPQLLSSYF
-562 RQMFAQV
+562 RQLFAQV

-575 PIREQLVMSLAMN
+575 PIREQLVMSLAIN
-588 LGPQCNLLEETAEH
+588 LGPQSNLLDETAEH
-602 AKQIRIAQPI
+602 AKQLRIAQPV
-612 LADKEMAALR
+612 LTEQAM
-622 SVADSAL
+622 SAVRGVTDPTL
-629 RAVTIPTLFAVG
+629 RAVTLPALFPIASG
-641 RGSQFETNVGS
+641 IDA
-652 HNCSSSKLERAVDE
+652 LELAVDD
-666 LCRRAS
+666 LCRAATRAI
-672 QAVAA
+672 AD
-677 GCGVLILSDRGM
+677 GCGILILSDRGIS
-689 NAELAPIPSPLAISA
+689 ADQAPIPSPLAVAA

-716 RVSLVA
+716 RVSLIA
-722 ETDEAREVSH
+722 ETGEAREVSH
-732 MALLI
+732 LALLV

-747 LALETVASMARP
+747 LALETVAAMARP
-759 EASDDKPR
+759 EATGDKPHG
-767 AAAQERYTKALGKGL
+767 AAAQERYVKALGKGL

-806 GLSATL
+806 GLSTTL

-823 VGGIDIDLI
+823 VGGIGMELI
-832 EWETLRRHRR
+832 ADETLRRHSD
-842 AFGDQIPGTR
+842 AFDTASIT
-852 YQLPGTDS
+852 T
-860 APDYSVERND
+860 
-870 AVAANSVVGR
+870 R
-880 LDAGGEYQYRAQG
+880 LDPGGEYQYRVQG

-898 NPLTIATLQHATRG
+898 NPMTIAKLQHATRSDS
-912 NNYSTFKEFSQ
+912 YSTFKEFSQ

-939 DFVEREPVAIGEVE
+939 DFVERDPVPLDEVE
-953 PAAEITRRF
+953 PASAITRRF
-962 MTGAMSFG
+962 CTGAMSFG
-970 SLSAE
+970 SLGKE
-975 AHQTLA
+975 AHETLA
-981 IAMNQLGG
+981 IAMNRLGG

-1029 TELQIK
+1029 AELQIK
-1035 ISQGAK
+1035 IAQGAK

-1062 STPGVTLI
+1062 SMPGVTLI

-1085 QLIYDLKAIAPRSA
+1085 QLIYDLKAISPAA
-1099 VSVKLVSEAGVGTVA
+1099 AISVKLVAEAGVGTVA
-1114 AGVAKARADVI
+1114 AGVAKARADLI

-1232 AGQPEHVVNY
+1232 TGQPEHVVNY
-1242 FFFVAEEVRELMAR
+1242 FFFIAEEVRELMAR
-1256 LGVRTMDEMIGRTDF
+1256 LGFHTMDEMIGRTDM
-1271 LHAVSSVD
+1271 LRALPSSD

-1293 LAMPA
+1293 LATPA
-1298 VRTLPARVVRRYVR
+1298 SRARTDSVARRHVALR
-1312 LGLNR
+1312 LDHSEEDGGLNR
-1317 AEEDGRLN
+1317 RL
-1325 RKLVGLAQ
+1325 VELAQ
-1333 PALEHRER
+1333 PALDGGER
-1341 VKEMFPIT
+1341 VKETLPIT

-1362 IARRYGNVGLPD
+1362 IARRYGDAGLPEE
-1374 DTVTFKFTGAAGQS
+1374 TISFRFTGSAGQS

-1394 HGLSLEL
+1394 RGLSLEL

-1413 SGGRLVIR
+1413 SGGRLIVR
-1421 HPRTA
+1421 HPRAA

-1433 VLIGNTVL
+1433 VLVGNTVL

-1451 AGVAGERFAVRNSGA
+1451 AGVAGERFGVRNSGA
-1466 TAVVEGVG
+1466 IAVVEGVG

-1488 LGRTGRNFAAGMS
+1488 LGRTGRNFGAGMS
-1501 GGVAFV
+1501 GGIAFV
-1507 LDEFGELEQHCNH
+1507 LDEFGEFEHGGQCNTGMVELAHVTDRGELE
-1520 GMIELGRVMDSA
+1520 
-1532 ERDLLKRLVEQHAR
+1532 LLRRLVEQHAR

-1558 QWDRALKHFVAVVPV
+1558 RWERAQRLFVAVVPT
-1573 EYRKARERDSAAS
+1573 EYRKALERRADADAAT
-1586 AASAAEPPRRSFVI
+1586 AARRGLVI
-1600 GEARHG
+1600 GEIGSARHG

>member
-1 MTEKQGLYDPAFEH
+1 MAEKQGLYDPAYEH
-15 DACGIGFVASIHGVR
+15 DACGIGFVAHIHGVR

-35 DKSLLLL
+35 DKSLELLH
-42 ENLSHRS
+42 NLSHRS
-49 AVAAD
+49 AIAAD
-54 ACTGD
+54 GCTGD
-59 GAGILL
+59 GAGILI
-65 QVPHTFLRRVCTPLG
+65 QVPHAFMRRVCGAAG
-80 IALPDAGSYGMGML
+80 ISLPDAGSYGVGNL

-99 RASRVAC
+99 RADRAIC
-106 ERMVEKI
+106 EHMVEAA
-113 VTKEGCSVLGWRDVP
+113 VVEEGCSVLGWRDVP

-143 VMRQIFVARMGVG
+143 TVRQIFVARMGVG
-156 LEVDTNS
+156 REVDTS
-163 SLEIMLYVIR
+163 TSFEVSLYVIR
-173 RRIEAALRHSLN
+173 RRIEAVLREVPGN
-185 GSDCYVASFSSR
+185 DCYVASFSSR
-197 TVVYKGMLRPDQ
+197 TMVYKGMLRPDQ
-209 LTGFYADLRDPE
+209 LVQFYEDLRDPE
-221 LASAIALVHSRFS
+221 LASAIAMVHSRFS

-246 YRFLCHNGEINTL
+246 YGFLCHNGEINTL
-259 RGNLSWM
+259 RGNLNWM

-275 SRFGGRLAALLPICG
+275 SRFGGRLASLLPVCG
-290 ENQSDS
+290 EDQSDS

-315 AMAMLVPEAWEGRTT
+315 SMAMLIPEAWEGHAT
-330 MSDDRQAFYEYHASL
+330 MSPERRAFYEYHASL
-345 MEPWDGPAALAFTD
+345 MEPWDGPAAVAFTD
-359 GRQVAAMLDR
+359 GRQIAAMLDR
-369 NGLRPARYVVTTDD
+369 NGLRPARYVVTADD
-383 FVVLA
+383 LVVLA

-394 PIPVD
+394 PIPVGN
-399 QIRAKGRLEP
+399 IRAKGRLEP
-409 GKMLVVNTTQGRVLD
+409 GKMLVVNTTQGRILD
-424 DEAIKQELASVRP
+424 DEAIKMELASVRP
-437 YKRWVAEQRVDLAGL
+437 YRRWVAEQRIELADL
-452 VAESKSDQQALNL
+452 VATHEDYAS
-465 VSGGGHRVARG
+465 RF
-476 RPLEDGELGTA
+476 PLP
-487 DAHLNIRASGLS
+487 ASRFPLS
-499 VEGTVPPTIPLI
+499 V
-511 ARQAA
+511 RQRA
-516 FGYTIDEL
+516 FGYTVDEL
-524 KMVLGPMAEAGE
+524 KMVLGPMADTGE

-550 LSHRPQLLSSYF
+550 LSRRPQLLFSYF

-588 LGPQCNLLEETAEH
+588 LGPQGNLLEETAEH
-602 AKQIRIAQPI
+602 AKQLHIAQPV
-612 LADKEMAALR
+612 LSEQAMAALR
-622 SVADSAL
+622 GVADPTL
-629 RAVTIPTLFAVG
+629 RAVTLPALFPVADGPDALEFAV
-641 RGSQFETNVGS
+641 
-652 HNCSSSKLERAVDE
+652 DD
-666 LCRRAS
+666 LCRAAAD
-672 QAVAA
+672 AVEA

-689 NAELAPIPSPLAISA
+689 NAQLAAIPSPLAISA

-716 RVSLVA
+716 HVSLVA
-722 ETDEAREVSH
+722 ETGEAREVSH
-732 MALLI
+732 LALLI

-747 LALETVASMARP
+747 LALESVAALARP
-759 EASDDKPR
+759 EAASDKPFGT
-767 AAAQERYTKALGKGL
+767 AAQERYVKALGKGL
-782 LKIMSKMGI
+782 LKVMSKMGI

-806 GLSATL
+806 GLSAAL
-812 VDRHF
+812 VDEHF

-823 VGGIDIDLI
+823 VGGIGLDLI
-832 EWETLRRHRR
+832 AEETLRRHEQ
-842 AFGDQIPGTR
+842 AFD
-852 YQLPGTDS
+852 
-860 APDYSVERND
+860 D
-870 AVAANSVVGR
+870 ASDDAR
-880 LDAGGEYQYRAQG
+880 LDPGGEYQYRIQG

-898 NPLTIATLQHATRG
+898 NPMTIAKLQHATRSDS
-912 NNYSTFKEFSQ
+912 YSTFKEFSK
-923 LANDET
+923 LANDES
-929 RRQSTLRGLL
+929 RQQATLRGLL
-939 DFVEREPVAIGEVE
+939 DFVERDSIPIDEVE
-953 PAAEITRRF
+953 PAAAITRRF
-962 MTGAMSFG
+962 CTGAMSFG
-970 SLSAE
+970 SLGAE

-981 IAMNQLGG
+981 IAMNRLGG

-1029 TELQIK
+1029 SELQIK
-1035 ISQGAK
+1035 IAQGAK

-1062 STPGVTLI
+1062 SVPGVTLI

-1085 QLIYDLKAIAPRSA
+1085 QLIYDLKEIAPKAA
-1099 VSVKLVSEAGVGTVA
+1099 VSVKLVAEAGVGTVA
-1114 AGVAKARADVI
+1114 AGVAKARADLI

-1232 AGQPEHVVNY
+1232 TGQPEHVVNY
-1242 FFFVAEEVRELMAR
+1242 FFFIAEEVRELMAR
-1256 LGVRTMDEMIGRTDF
+1256 LGFRTMDEMIGRSDL
-1271 LHAVSSVD
+1271 LHALLPAD
-1279 NAKANTLDLSALLH
+1279 NAKAGTLDLSALLH

-1298 VRTLPARVVRRYVR
+1298 TRSLVGSSRVERRHVALR
-1312 LGLNR
+1312 LHHS
-1317 AEEDGRLN
+1317 EQEGRLN
-1325 RKLVGLAQ
+1325 QRLVELAQ
-1333 PALEHRER
+1333 PAFDSGDKVRAA
-1341 VKEMFPIT
+1341 FSIT

-1362 IARRYGNVGLPD
+1362 IARRYGNTGLPD
-1374 DTVTFKFTGAAGQS
+1374 ETISIKFTGSAGQS

-1413 SGGRLVIR
+1413 SGGRLIVR
-1421 HPRTA
+1421 HPRAA

-1466 TAVVEGVG
+1466 ITVVEGVG

-1488 LGRTGRNFAAGMS
+1488 LGRTGRNFGAGMS
-1501 GGVAFV
+1501 GGIAFV
-1507 LDEFGELEQHCNH
+1507 LDEFGELEQRCNT
-1520 GMIELGRVMDSA
+1520 GLVELSHVTDSGQR
-1532 ERDLLKRLVEQHAR
+1532 ELLRHLVEQHAR
-1546 YTGSA
+1546 YTDSA

-1558 QWDRALKHFVAVVPV
+1558 RWERAEKLFVAVVPT
-1573 EYRKARERDSAAS
+1573 EYRKALERQAEADAANVIP
-1586 AASAAEPPRRSFVI
+1586 AARRRLVI
-1600 GEARHG
+1600 GEIRHG